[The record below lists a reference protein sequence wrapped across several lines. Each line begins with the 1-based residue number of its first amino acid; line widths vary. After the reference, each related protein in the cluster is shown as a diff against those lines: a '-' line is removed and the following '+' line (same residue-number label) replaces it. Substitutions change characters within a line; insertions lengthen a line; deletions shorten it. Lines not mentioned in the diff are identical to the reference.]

1 MASILKILYLIMSES
16 DKVKDLSSSED
27 NELSQDELKGV
38 SGGAAARGG
47 RAKGFNMAGN
57 IGKVAGGISQDSTL
71 GHTKI
76 TEESDGTV
84 DQ

>member
-1 MASILKILYLIMSES
+1 MKIIDLIMSES
-16 DKVKDLSSSED
+16 DKVKDLSSSDD

-38 SGGAAARGG
+38 SGGAAARRGG
-47 RAKGFNMAGN
+47 AKGFNMANN

-71 GHTKI
+71 GRTKI

>member
-1 MASILKILYLIMSES
+1 MQPLGE
-16 DKVKDLSSSED
+16 
-27 NELSQDELKGV
+27 
-38 SGGAAARGG
+38 GG
-47 RAKGFNMAGN
+47 AKGFNMANN

-71 GHTKI
+71 GRTKI